1 MAEPTDV
8 ELSVDDIRHVTAFA
22 ANCARRALPIYETAH
37 PDDARPGAAIE
48 GAEAFAETGHRT
60 TALRQLAWAAHKAA
74 REVPASAATDAAL
87 SAMHA
92 AGAAFLHPLY
102 SPHQVKHILG
112 SAVHLMLTES
122 NAVAEQI
129 EWIEAEAD
137 ATVRSVLRRF
147 PPPIAGRTRF
157 GVLMVRLDTELRR

>member
-1 MAEPTDV
+1 MGEPAEV
-8 ELSVDDIRHVTAFA
+8 ELSLDDIRHVTAFA
-22 ANCARRALPIYETAH
+22 ATCARRALPFFEAAH
-37 PDDARPGAAIE
+37 PGDLRPRSAIE

-60 TALRQLAWAAHKAA
+60 AELRRLAWDAHRAA
-74 REVPASAATDAAL
+74 REVTESSATDAAL
-87 SAMHA
+87 AAMHA

-102 SPHQVKHILG
+102 SSHQVKHILG

-129 EWIEAEAD
+129 ESIEAEAG
-137 ATVRSVLRRF
+137 ATVRAALRRF